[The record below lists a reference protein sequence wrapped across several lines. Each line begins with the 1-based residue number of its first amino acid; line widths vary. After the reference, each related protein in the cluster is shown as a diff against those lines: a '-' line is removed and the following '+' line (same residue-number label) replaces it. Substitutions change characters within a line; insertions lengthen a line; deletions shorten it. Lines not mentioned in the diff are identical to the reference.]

1 MITEQCQSWI
11 NTSKRASTTLQ
22 LKKQTSSRDA
32 RLRGNSTKWNVC
44 RLQAGDDRLL
54 PSWMMK
60 SLTRVTKKE
69 E

>member
-22 LKKQTSSRDA
+22 LKKQTSSRGA

-54 PSWMMK
+54 PLWTMRNQM
-60 SLTRVTKKE
+60 RVMKKE